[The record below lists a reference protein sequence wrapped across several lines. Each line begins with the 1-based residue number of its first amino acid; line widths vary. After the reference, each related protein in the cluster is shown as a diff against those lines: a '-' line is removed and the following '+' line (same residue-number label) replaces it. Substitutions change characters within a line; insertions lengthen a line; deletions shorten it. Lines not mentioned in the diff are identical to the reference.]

1 MSIMQMISWKVIFGK
16 KKLINNIVIFISVCF
31 LILFNKALA
40 EDNKILLKVNNEII
54 TSVDILNE
62 IEYLSI
68 TNDKFKKTEKKIQIN
83 IARNS
88 LIKENIKKIELLK
101 YKKYL
106 QIDDKLLESIIL
118 KYFTNLNIKSLL
130 DLDKFLREKSINADF
145 VKRKL
150 TIETLW
156 NQLIYSKFYKNVK
169 INKDEIKKSISNKK
183 IFKEHYLSEILID
196 FDNNQDFNSK
206 IELVK
211 KTINEK
217 SFSDA
222 ALIYSVSESS
232 ANGGKLG
239 WIKENVLNNKI
250 KSEINSINIGE
261 ISNPIILPGGVLIL
275 YKEDT
280 RKLEKKINIENEI
293 NIIVQKKINDQLKT
307 MSAMYFNKIKKNI
320 LINEN

>member
-1 MSIMQMISWKVIFGK
+1 MSTMQMILWKVIFGK
-16 KKLINNIVIFISVCF
+16 TNRISI
-31 LILFNKALA
+31 LILICSTIIFSHALA
-40 EDNKILLKVNNEII
+40 DNNKILLKVNNEII

-68 TNDKFKKTEKKIQIN
+68 INDKFKKTEKKIQIN

-88 LIKENIKKIELLK
+88 IIKESIKKIELLK
-101 YKKYL
+101 YKKNL

-183 IFKEHYLSEILID
+183 IFKEHFLSEILID

-280 RKLEKKINIENEI
+280 RKVEKKINIENEI

>member
-1 MSIMQMISWKVIFGK
+1 MSTMQMILWKVIFGK
-16 KKLINNIVIFISVCF
+16 TNKISI
-31 LILFNKALA
+31 LILICSTIIFSHALA
-40 EDNKILLKVNNEII
+40 NNNKILVKVNNEIV

-68 TNDKFKKTEKKIQIN
+68 INDKFKKTEKKIQIN

-101 YKKYL
+101 YKKNL

-145 VKRKL
+145 VKRKV

-183 IFKEHYLSEILID
+183 IFKEHFLSEILID

-250 KSEINSINIGE
+250 KSEINSINVGE
-261 ISNPIILPGGVLIL
+261 ISNPIIIPGGVLIL

-280 RKLEKKINIENEI
+280 RKVEKKINIENEI
-293 NIIVQKKINDQLKT
+293 NSIVQKKINDQLKT

>member
-1 MSIMQMISWKVIFGK
+1 MSTMQMILWKVIFGK
-16 KKLINNIVIFISVCF
+16 TNRISI
-31 LILFNKALA
+31 LILICSTIIFSHALA
-40 EDNKILLKVNNEII
+40 DNNKILLKVNNEII

-68 TNDKFKKTEKKIQIN
+68 INDKFKKTEKNIQIN

-88 LIKENIKKIELLK
+88 LIKESIKKIELLK
-101 YKKYL
+101 YKKNL

-145 VKRKL
+145 VKRKV

-183 IFKEHYLSEILID
+183 ILKEYFLSEILID

-250 KSEINSINIGE
+250 KIEINSINVGE
-261 ISNPIILPGGVLIL
+261 ISNPIIIPGGVLIL

-280 RKLEKKINIENEI
+280 RKVEKKINIENEI
-293 NIIVQKKINDQLKT
+293 NSIVQKKINDQLKT

>member
-1 MSIMQMISWKVIFGK
+1 MSTMQMILWKVIFGK
-16 KKLINNIVIFISVCF
+16 TNRISI
-31 LILFNKALA
+31 LILICSTIIFSHALA
-40 EDNKILLKVNNEII
+40 NNNKILVKVNNEIV

-68 TNDKFKKTEKKIQIN
+68 INNKFKETEKKIQIE

-88 LIKENIKKIELLK
+88 IVRESIKKIELLK
-101 YKKYL
+101 YKKNL

-183 IFKEHYLSEILID
+183 IFKEHFLSEILID

-293 NIIVQKKINDQLKT
+293 NSIVQKKINDQLKT

>member
-1 MSIMQMISWKVIFGK
+1 MILWKVIFGK
-16 KKLINNIVIFISVCF
+16 TNRISI
-31 LILFNKALA
+31 LILICSTIIFSHALA
-40 EDNKILLKVNNEII
+40 DNNKILLKVNNEII

-68 TNDKFKKTEKKIQIN
+68 INDKFKKTEKNIQIN

-88 LIKENIKKIELLK
+88 LIKESIKKIELLK
-101 YKKYL
+101 YKKNL

-183 IFKEHYLSEILID
+183 IFKEHFLSEILID

-307 MSAMYFNKIKKNI
+307 MSAMYFNKIRKNI

>member
-1 MSIMQMISWKVIFGK
+1 MSTMQMILWKVIFGK
-16 KKLINNIVIFISVCF
+16 TNKISI
-31 LILFNKALA
+31 LILICSTIIFSHALA
-40 EDNKILLKVNNEII
+40 NNNKILVKVNNEIV

-68 TNDKFKKTEKKIQIN
+68 INDKFKKTEKKIQIN

-101 YKKYL
+101 YKKNL

-145 VKRKL
+145 VKRKV

-169 INKDEIKKSISNKK
+169 IDKDEIKKSISNKK
-183 IFKEHYLSEILID
+183 IFKEHFLSEILID

-261 ISNPIILPGGVLIL
+261 ISNPIIIPGGVLIL

-280 RKLEKKINIENEI
+280 RKVEKKINIENEI
-293 NIIVQKKINDQLKT
+293 NSIVQKKINDQLKT
-307 MSAMYFNKIKKNI
+307 MSAMYFNKIRKNI

>member
-1 MSIMQMISWKVIFGK
+1 MSTMQMILWKVIFGK
-16 KKLINNIVIFISVCF
+16 TNRISI
-31 LILFNKALA
+31 LILICSTIIFSHALA
-40 EDNKILLKVNNEII
+40 DNNKILLKVNNEII

-68 TNDKFKKTEKKIQIN
+68 INDKFKKTEKKIQIN

-88 LIKENIKKIELLK
+88 IIKESIKKIELLK
-101 YKKYL
+101 YKKNL

-183 IFKEHYLSEILID
+183 IFKEHFLSEILID

-307 MSAMYFNKIKKNI
+307 MSAMYFNKIRKNI

>member
-1 MSIMQMISWKVIFGK
+1 MQMILWKVIFGK
-16 KKLINNIVIFISVCF
+16 TNRISI
-31 LILFNKALA
+31 LILICSTIIFSHALA
-40 EDNKILLKVNNEII
+40 DNNKILLKVNNEII

-68 TNDKFKKTEKKIQIN
+68 INDKFKKTEKNIQIN
-83 IARNS
+83 IARKS

-101 YKKYL
+101 YKKNL
-106 QIDDKLLESIIL
+106 QIDNKLLESIIL

-183 IFKEHYLSEILID
+183 ILKEYFLSEILID

-222 ALIYSVSESS
+222 ALIYSVSETS
-232 ANGGKLG
+232 ARGGKLG
-239 WIKENVLNNKI
+239 WIKENALNNKI

-261 ISNPIILPGGVLIL
+261 ISNPIIIPGGVLIL

-280 RKLEKKINIENEI
+280 RKIEKKINIENEI
-293 NIIVQKKINDQLKT
+293 NSIVKKKINDQLKT

>member
-1 MSIMQMISWKVIFGK
+1 MSTMQMILWKVIFGK
-16 KKLINNIVIFISVCF
+16 TNRISI
-31 LILFNKALA
+31 LILICSTIIFSYALA
-40 EDNKILLKVNNEII
+40 NDNKILLKVNNKII

-68 TNDKFKKTEKKIQIN
+68 INDKFKKTEKKIQIE
-83 IARNS
+83 IATNS
-88 LIKENIKKIELLK
+88 IIKESIKKIELLK
-101 YKKYL
+101 YKKNL
-106 QIDDKLLESIIL
+106 QIDDKLLENIIL

-130 DLDKFLREKSINADF
+130 DLDKLLGEKSINADF
-145 VKRKL
+145 VKRKV

-169 INKDEIKKSISNKK
+169 INKDEIKKSISNKR
-183 IFKEHYLSEILID
+183 IFKEHLLSEILID

-232 ANGGKLG
+232 ANEGKLG

-250 KSEINSINIGE
+250 KSEINSINVGE
-261 ISNPIILPGGVLIL
+261 ISNPIIIPGGVLIL

-280 RKLEKKINIENEI
+280 RKVEKKINIENEI
-293 NIIVQKKINDQLKT
+293 NNIIEKKINDQLKT

-320 LINEN
+320 SINEN

>member
-1 MSIMQMISWKVIFGK
+1 MQMILWKVIFGK
-16 KKLINNIVIFISVCF
+16 INKIIILIFILS
-31 LILFNKALA
+31 IIIFNQTLA
-40 EDNKILLKVNNEII
+40 NSNKILLKVNNEII

-68 TNDKFKKTEKKIQIN
+68 INNKFKETEKKIQIE

-88 LIKENIKKIELLK
+88 TIKQSIKKIELLK
-101 YKKYL
+101 YKKNL
-106 QIDDKLLESIIL
+106 QVDDELLESIIL
-118 KYFTNLNIKSLL
+118 KYFSNLNIKSLS
-130 DLDKFLREKSINADF
+130 DLNTFLEGQSINIDY

-169 INKDEIKKSISNKK
+169 INKDEIEKNISNKK
-183 IFKEHYLSEILID
+183 ILKEYLISEILMN
-196 FDNNQDFNSK
+196 FDNNKDFNSK

-222 ALIYSVSESS
+222 ALIYSISETS
-232 ANGGKLG
+232 AKGGKLG
-239 WIKENVLNNKI
+239 WIKENALNNKI

-261 ISNPIILPGGVLIL
+261 ITNPIVIPGGILIL

-280 RKLEKKINIENEI
+280 RKVEKKININNEI
-293 NIIVQKKINDQLKT
+293 KNIIQKKTNDQLKT
-307 MSAMYFNKIKKNI
+307 MSTMYFNKIRKNI

>member
-1 MSIMQMISWKVIFGK
+1 MSTMQMILWKVIFGK
-16 KKLINNIVIFISVCF
+16 TNKISI
-31 LILFNKALA
+31 LILICSTIIFSHALA
-40 EDNKILLKVNNEII
+40 NNNKILVKVNNEIV

-68 TNDKFKKTEKKIQIN
+68 INDKFKKTEKKIQIN

-101 YKKYL
+101 YKKNL

-145 VKRKL
+145 VKRKV

-183 IFKEHYLSEILID
+183 IFKEHFLSEILID

-261 ISNPIILPGGVLIL
+261 ISNPIIIPGGVLIL

-280 RKLEKKINIENEI
+280 RKVEKKINIENEI
-293 NIIVQKKINDQLKT
+293 NSIVQKKINDQLKT

>member
-1 MSIMQMISWKVIFGK
+1 MILWKVIFGK
-16 KKLINNIVIFISVCF
+16 INKIIILIFILST
-31 LILFNKALA
+31 IIFNQTLA
-40 EDNKILLKVNNEII
+40 NSNKILLKVNNEII

-68 TNDKFKKTEKKIQIN
+68 INNKFKETEKKIQIE

-88 LIKENIKKIELLK
+88 TVKQSIKKIELLK
-101 YKKYL
+101 YKKNL
-106 QIDDKLLESIIL
+106 QVDDELLESIIL
-118 KYFTNLNIKSLL
+118 NYFSNLNIKSLS
-130 DLDKFLREKSINADF
+130 DLNKFLEGQSINIDY

-169 INKDEIKKSISNKK
+169 INKDEIEKNISNKK
-183 IFKEHYLSEILID
+183 ILKEYLISEILMN
-196 FDNNQDFNSK
+196 FDNNKDFNSK

-222 ALIYSVSESS
+222 ALIYSISETS
-232 ANGGKLG
+232 AKGGKLG
-239 WIKENVLNNKI
+239 WIKENALNNKI

-261 ISNPIILPGGVLIL
+261 ITNPIVIPGGILIL

-280 RKLEKKINIENEI
+280 RKVEKKININNEI
-293 NIIVQKKINDQLKT
+293 KNIIQKKTNDQLKT
-307 MSAMYFNKIKKNI
+307 MSTMYFNKIRKNI

>member
-1 MSIMQMISWKVIFGK
+1 MQMILWKVIFGK
-16 KKLINNIVIFISVCF
+16 TNKISI
-31 LILFNKALA
+31 LILICSTIIFSHALA
-40 EDNKILLKVNNEII
+40 DNNKILLKVNNEII

-68 TNDKFKKTEKKIQIN
+68 INDKFKKTEKNIQIN

-88 LIKENIKKIELLK
+88 LIKESIKKIELLK
-101 YKKYL
+101 YKKNL

-145 VKRKL
+145 VKRKV

-183 IFKEHYLSEILID
+183 ILKEYFLSEILID

-250 KSEINSINIGE
+250 KIEINSINVGE
-261 ISNPIILPGGVLIL
+261 ISNPIIIPGGVLIL

-280 RKLEKKINIENEI
+280 RKVEKKINIENEI
-293 NIIVQKKINDQLKT
+293 NSIVQKKINDQLKT
-307 MSAMYFNKIKKNI
+307 MSAMYFNKIRKNI

>member
-1 MSIMQMISWKVIFGK
+1 MSTMQMIFWKVIFGK
-16 KKLINNIVIFISVCF
+16 TNKISI
-31 LILFNKALA
+31 LILICSTIIFNHALA
-40 EDNKILLKVNNEII
+40 NNNKILLKVNNEII

-68 TNDKFKKTEKKIQIN
+68 INNKFKETEKKIQIE

-88 LIKENIKKIELLK
+88 IVRESIKKIELLK
-101 YKKYL
+101 YKKNL

-183 IFKEHYLSEILID
+183 ILKEYFLSEILID

-222 ALIYSVSESS
+222 ALIYSVSETS
-232 ANGGKLG
+232 ARGGKLG
-239 WIKENVLNNKI
+239 WIKENALNNKI

-261 ISNPIILPGGVLIL
+261 ISNPIIIPGGVLIL

-280 RKLEKKINIENEI
+280 RKVEKKINIENEI
-293 NIIVQKKINDQLKT
+293 NSIVQKKINDQLKT
-307 MSAMYFNKIKKNI
+307 MSAMYFNKIRKNI

>member
-1 MSIMQMISWKVIFGK
+1 MSTMQMILWKVIFGK
-16 KKLINNIVIFISVCF
+16 TNRISI
-31 LILFNKALA
+31 LILICSTIIFSHALA
-40 EDNKILLKVNNEII
+40 DNNKILLKVNNEII

-68 TNDKFKKTEKKIQIN
+68 INDKFKKTEKNIQIN

-88 LIKENIKKIELLK
+88 LIKESIKKIELLK
-101 YKKYL
+101 YKKNL

-145 VKRKL
+145 VKRKV

-307 MSAMYFNKIKKNI
+307 MSAMYFNKIRKNI

>member
-1 MSIMQMISWKVIFGK
+1 MSTMQMILWKVIFGK
-16 KKLINNIVIFISVCF
+16 TNRISI
-31 LILFNKALA
+31 LILICSTIIFSHALA
-40 EDNKILLKVNNEII
+40 DNNKILLKVNNEII

-68 TNDKFKKTEKKIQIN
+68 INDKFKKTEKNIQIN

-88 LIKENIKKIELLK
+88 LIKESIKKIELLK
-101 YKKYL
+101 YKKNL

-183 IFKEHYLSEILID
+183 IFKEHFLSEILID

-307 MSAMYFNKIKKNI
+307 MSAMYFNKIRKNI

>member
-1 MSIMQMISWKVIFGK
+1 MEQ
-16 KKLINNIVIFISVCF
+16 L
-31 LILFNKALA
+31 
-40 EDNKILLKVNNEII
+40 
-54 TSVDILNE
+54 T
-62 IEYLSI
+62 
-68 TNDKFKKTEKKIQIN
+68 
-83 IARNS
+83 
-88 LIKENIKKIELLK
+88 IKELAPYLPYGLKCKTKKGIFELNSIKNSNI
-101 YKKYL
+101 YKVWF
-106 QIDDKLLESIIL
+106 ET
-118 KYFTNLNIKSLL
+118 TNN
-130 DLDKFLREKSINADF
+130 
-145 VKRKL
+145 
-150 TIETLW
+150 
-156 NQLIYSKFYKNVK
+156 
-169 INKDEIKKSISNKK
+169 
-183 IFKEHYLSEILID
+183 H
-196 FDNNQDFNSK
+196 NNQDFNSK

-307 MSAMYFNKIKKNI
+307 MSAMYFNKIRKNI

>member
-1 MSIMQMISWKVIFGK
+1 VIFGK
-16 KKLINNIVIFISVCF
+16 TNRISI
-31 LILFNKALA
+31 LILICSTIIFSYALA
-40 EDNKILLKVNNEII
+40 NDNKILLKVNNKII

-68 TNDKFKKTEKKIQIN
+68 INDKFKKTEKKIQIE
-83 IARNS
+83 IATNS
-88 LIKENIKKIELLK
+88 IIKESIKKIELLK
-101 YKKYL
+101 YKKNL
-106 QIDDKLLESIIL
+106 QIDDKLLENIIL

-130 DLDKFLREKSINADF
+130 DLDKLLGEKSINADF
-145 VKRKL
+145 VKRKV

-169 INKDEIKKSISNKK
+169 INKDEIKKSISNKR
-183 IFKEHYLSEILID
+183 IFKEHLLSEILID

-232 ANGGKLG
+232 ANEGKLG

-250 KSEINSINIGE
+250 KSEINSINVGE
-261 ISNPIILPGGVLIL
+261 ISNPIIIPGGVLIL

-280 RKLEKKINIENEI
+280 RKVEKKINIENEI
-293 NIIVQKKINDQLKT
+293 NNIIEKKINDQLKT

-320 LINEN
+320 SINEN

>member
-1 MSIMQMISWKVIFGK
+1 MILWKVIFGK
-16 KKLINNIVIFISVCF
+16 TNKISI
-31 LILFNKALA
+31 LILICSTIIFSHALA
-40 EDNKILLKVNNEII
+40 NNNKILVKVNNEIV

-68 TNDKFKKTEKKIQIN
+68 INDKFKKTEKKIQIN

-101 YKKYL
+101 YKKNL

-145 VKRKL
+145 VKRKV

-169 INKDEIKKSISNKK
+169 IDKDEIKKSISNKK
-183 IFKEHYLSEILID
+183 IFKEHFLSEILID

-206 IELVK
+206 IKLVK

-250 KSEINSINIGE
+250 KSEINSINVGE
-261 ISNPIILPGGVLIL
+261 ISNPIIIPGGVLIL

-280 RKLEKKINIENEI
+280 RKVEKKINIENEI
-293 NIIVQKKINDQLKT
+293 NSIVQKKINDQLKT

>member
-1 MSIMQMISWKVIFGK
+1 MSTMQMILWKVIFGK
-16 KKLINNIVIFISVCF
+16 TNKISI
-31 LILFNKALA
+31 LILICSTIIFSHALA
-40 EDNKILLKVNNEII
+40 NNNKILVKVNNEIV

-68 TNDKFKKTEKKIQIN
+68 INDKFKKTEKKIQIN

-101 YKKYL
+101 YKKNL

-145 VKRKL
+145 VKRKV

-169 INKDEIKKSISNKK
+169 IDKDEIKKSISNKK
-183 IFKEHYLSEILID
+183 IFKEHFLSEILID

-250 KSEINSINIGE
+250 KSEINSINVGE
-261 ISNPIILPGGVLIL
+261 ISNPIIIPGGVLIL

-280 RKLEKKINIENEI
+280 RKVEKKINIENEI
-293 NIIVQKKINDQLKT
+293 NSIVQKKINDQLKT

>member
-1 MSIMQMISWKVIFGK
+1 MILWKAIFGK
-16 KKLINNIVIFISVCF
+16 INKLITLIFILS
-31 LILFNKALA
+31 IIIFNQTLA
-40 EDNKILLKVNNEII
+40 DSNKILLKVNNEIV

-68 TNDKFKKTEKKIQIN
+68 INNKFKETEKKIQIE

-88 LIKENIKKIELLK
+88 IVRESIKKIELLK
-101 YKKYL
+101 YKKNL
-106 QIDDKLLESIIL
+106 QIDDKLLENIIL
-118 KYFTNLNIKSLL
+118 KYFSNLNIKSLS

-169 INKDEIKKSISNKK
+169 IDKDEIKKSISNKK
-183 IFKEHYLSEILID
+183 IFKEHFLSEILID

-250 KSEINSINIGE
+250 KIEINSINVGE
-261 ISNPIILPGGVLIL
+261 ISNPIIIPGGVLIL

-280 RKLEKKINIENEI
+280 RKVEKKINIENEI
-293 NIIVQKKINDQLKT
+293 NSIVQKKINDQLKT

>member
-1 MSIMQMISWKVIFGK
+1 MSIMQMILWKAIFGK
-16 KKLINNIVIFISVCF
+16 INKLITLIFILS
-31 LILFNKALA
+31 IIIFNQTLA
-40 EDNKILLKVNNEII
+40 DSNKILLKVNNEIV

-68 TNDKFKKTEKKIQIN
+68 INDKFKKTEKKIQIN

-101 YKKYL
+101 YKKNL

-145 VKRKL
+145 VKRKV

-183 IFKEHYLSEILID
+183 IFKEHFLSEILID

-307 MSAMYFNKIKKNI
+307 MSAMYFNKIRKNI